1 MRYYISLG
9 PEVMI
14 GFQGICSRNSGY
26 PTPCSLNP
34 WVHLLPHWTGPVY
47 TVNFPPQASLSP
59 CFSSQRPSSAPHE
72 LGQPTCTANCECQG
86 FNNSGVSLNKR
97 RLGAGESIPQ
107 LPSLKMCSPRFLRG
121 SSLACSLILF
131 SFSLS
136 LPDSLPCVSC
146 GHLPWWLILYVS
158 LTGHVVPRLN
168 ITSGWSVRVVPERI
182 SIWTDR
188 LSRLP
193 FLEWVGIIQ
202 SREGLERTKCRRN
215 VPPPFFFLPHCWA
228 WTLSHPL
235 LPTSPESHH
244 WPSWSPGRRQDHGN
258 SQTPQWWEP
267 VPHYT

>member
-1 MRYYISLG
+1 MFPQSMSSPAAALGRSCVYCELPTSGIFISLLFFSEAFFSTPWAWSTHLYG
-9 PEVMI
+9 KLWV
-14 GFQGICSRNSGY
+14 SRIQQLWGKSQQKEAGSWWIN
-26 PTPCSLNP
+26 TP
-34 WVHLLPHWTGPVY
+34 
-47 TVNFPPQASLSP
+47 ASLS
-59 CFSSQRPSSAPHE
+59 
-72 LGQPTCTANCECQG
+72 
-86 FNNSGVSLNKR
+86 VDV
-97 RLGAGESIPQ
+97 
-107 LPSLKMCSPRFLRG
+107 

-202 SREGLERTKCRRN
+202 SREAPERTKCRIN
-215 VPPPFFFLPHCWA
+215 VPPLFFFLPHCWA

-235 LPTSPESHH
+235 LPMSPESHH